1 MAASTIVFNNIEFSQ
16 VEEIVKPLVDKSI
29 IKQVEAITKDIVV
42 SDIDTTKVGILGC
55 IVTLTI
61 ATFKK
66 SSIVSAKTIQSL
78 IEFIWGILIYGIVV
92 TGVYFTYELFST

>member
-1 MAASTIVFNNIEFSQ
+1 MAASAIVFYNIELSQ
-16 VEEIVKPLVDKSI
+16 VEEIVRPLVDKI
-29 IKQVEAITKDIVV
+29 INQVETATKDVV
-42 SDIDTTKVGILGC
+42 LSDIDTTKIGIMGC

-66 SSIVSAKTIQSL
+66 SSIVSGKTIQSL

-92 TGVYFTYELFST
+92 TGVYFTYELYST